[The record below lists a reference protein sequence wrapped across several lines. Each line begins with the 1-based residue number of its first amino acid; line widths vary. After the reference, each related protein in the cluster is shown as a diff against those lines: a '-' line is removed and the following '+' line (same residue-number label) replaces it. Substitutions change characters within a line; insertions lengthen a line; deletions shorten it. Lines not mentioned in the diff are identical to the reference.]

1 MNLTRQ
7 QKSVGSA
14 YSPTFNLC
22 MPKDVP
28 SPKIDSRIYGG
39 FHWYIPR
46 YIRKHFHALALNQ
59 TQLRSVDFQPTDSL
73 VVYAN
78 HSSWWDPLVAM
89 YSAKN
94 MFTGF
99 TFYAPIDASALE
111 KYRIFS
117 KLGFFPVEQE
127 TLQGAKHFLNVC
139 LCLLEQPGTS
149 IWITPEGRFV
159 DTRDDSAEFMPGIAH
174 LAHSLQ
180 RRSANNAARTW
191 FVPIA
196 IEYTF
201 WEERLPEILVWFGQP
216 QLVARSE
223 SATSKADWGQR
234 LHAALRNAQ
243 QRLAEAAIARDESAF
258 EVLLSGGAGTSRVY
272 DAWRRLW
279 ARITG
284 KQLDLQHGQK
294 LRGK

>member
-1 MNLTRQ
+1 
-7 QKSVGSA
+7 
-14 YSPTFNLC
+14 
-22 MPKDVP
+22 MPKDTQTVKL
-28 SPKIDSRIYGG
+28 PKIDNRILGG

-46 YIRKHFHALALNQ
+46 YLRKHFHALALNQ
-59 TQLRSVDFQPTDSL
+59 SELRAVDIRPTDSL

-89 YSAKN
+89 LSAKR
-94 MFTGF
+94 MFSDF
-99 TFYAPIDASALE
+99 KFYAPIDATALE

-117 KLGFFPVEQE
+117 KLGFFPVEQDSF
-127 TLQGAKHFLNVC
+127 LGAKHFLDVS
-139 LCLLEQPGTS
+139 LRLIEQSGTS

-159 DTRDDSAEFMPGIAH
+159 DARDHSAEFMPGISH

-180 RRSANNAARTW
+180 RRSSNTSKRTW

-201 WEERLPEILVWFGQP
+201 WEERLPEILVWFGKP
-216 QLVARSE
+216 LLAARSE
-223 SATSKADWGQR
+223 SPSSKAEWAER
-234 LHAALRNAQ
+234 LTNSLRDAQ
-243 QRLAEAAIARDESAF
+243 KQLAQAAIDRDESVF
-258 EVLLSGGAGTSRVY
+258 EVMLTGAAGTSRIY
-272 DAWRRLW
+272 DPWRRFW

>member
-1 MNLTRQ
+1 
-7 QKSVGSA
+7 
-14 YSPTFNLC
+14 
-22 MPKDVP
+22 MPKATQSLKLPRTDRF
-28 SPKIDSRIYGG
+28 ILGG

-59 TQLRSVDFQPTDSL
+59 QQLQSAAIKPTDSL

-89 YSAKN
+89 YSAKH
-94 MFTGF
+94 MFSDF
-99 TFYAPIDASALE
+99 KFYAPIDASALE

-127 TLQGAKHFLNVC
+127 TFQGAKHFLDVS
-139 LCLLEQPGTS
+139 LRLLEQPGTS

-159 DTRDDSAEFMPGIAH
+159 DARDSSAEFMPGIAH

-180 RRSANNAARTW
+180 RRSSNSPARTW

-201 WEERLPEILVWFGQP
+201 WEERLPEILVWFGKP
-216 QLVARSE
+216 QLVAQSE
-223 SATSKADWGQR
+223 TPVNKAVWAQR
-234 LHAALRNAQ
+234 LTASLRDSQ
-243 QRLAEAAIARDESAF
+243 HRLATAAIDRDETVF
-258 EVLLSGGAGTSRVY
+258 QVMLSGAAGTSQIY
-272 DAWRRLW
+272 DPWRRFW

-284 KQLDLQHGQK
+284 ERLELQHGQK
-294 LRGK
+294 LRRK

>member
-1 MNLTRQ
+1 
-7 QKSVGSA
+7 
-14 YSPTFNLC
+14 
-22 MPKDVP
+22 MPKETPTVQL
-28 SPKIDSRIYGG
+28 PKIDRRILGG

-46 YIRKHFHALALNQ
+46 YMRKHFHALALNQ
-59 TQLRSVDFQPTDSL
+59 SQLRSVAINPTDSL

-89 YSAKN
+89 FSARN
-94 MFTGF
+94 MFCDF
-99 TFYAPIDASALE
+99 SFYAPIDAFALE

-127 TLQGAKHFLNVC
+127 TFQGAKHFLDVS
-139 LCLLEQPGTS
+139 LRLLEQPGTS

-159 DTRDDSAEFMPGIAH
+159 DVRDNSAEFMPGISH

-180 RRSANNAARTW
+180 RRSANNSARTW

-216 QLVARSE
+216 QLVAQTE
-223 SATSKADWGQR
+223 SPVSKAEWAQR
-234 LHAALRNAQ
+234 LTQTLRDAQ
-243 QRLAEAAIARDESAF
+243 QRLAQAAITRDETVF
-258 EVLLSGGAGTSRVY
+258 EVMLSGGAGTSRIY
-272 DAWRRLW
+272 DPWRRFW

-284 KQLDLQHGQK
+284 KQLDLHHSQK

>member
-1 MNLTRQ
+1 MSEQ
-7 QKSVGSA
+7 SE
-14 YSPTFNLC
+14 YPPTFSLG
-22 MPKDVP
+22 MPKETQTIKLPRIDV
-28 SPKIDSRIYGG
+28 RILGG
-39 FHWYIPR
+39 FYWYIPR

-59 TQLRSVDFQPTDSL
+59 SQLQSIAIKPTDSL

-89 YSAKN
+89 YSAKH
-94 MFTGF
+94 MFCDF
-99 TFYAPIDASALE
+99 KFYAPIDASALE

-127 TLQGAKHFLNVC
+127 TFQGAKHFLDVS
-139 LCLLEQPGTS
+139 LRLLEQSGTS

-159 DTRDDSAEFMPGIAH
+159 DVRDNSAEFMPGIAH

-180 RRSANNAARTW
+180 RRSAKSSARTW

-201 WEERLPEILVWFGQP
+201 WEERLPEILVWFGKP
-216 QLVARSE
+216 HLVAASE
-223 SATSKADWGQR
+223 SPVSKVEWAQR
-234 LHAALRNAQ
+234 LTNSLRDAQ
-243 QRLAEAAIARDESAF
+243 HRLAQAAIDRDESVF
-258 EVLLSGGAGTSRVY
+258 EVLLSGGAGTSRIY
-272 DAWRRLW
+272 DPWRRFW

-284 KQLDLQHGQK
+284 KPLDLQHGQK

>member
-1 MNLTRQ
+1 
-7 QKSVGSA
+7 
-14 YSPTFNLC
+14 
-22 MPKDVP
+22 MPKEAQP
-28 SPKIDSRIYGG
+28 PRIDSRILGG

-46 YIRKHFHALALNQ
+46 YLRKHFHALALNQ
-59 TQLRSVDFQPTDSL
+59 SQLLSVDILPTDSL

-89 YSAKN
+89 YSARH
-94 MFTGF
+94 MFRDF

-117 KLGFFPVEQE
+117 RLGFFPVEQE
-127 TLQGAKHFLNVC
+127 SFQGAKHFLDVC
-139 LCLLEQPGTS
+139 LRLLEQPGTS

-159 DTRDDSAEFMPGIAH
+159 DARDSSTEFMPGLAH
-174 LAHSLQ
+174 VAHSLA
-180 RRSANNAARTW
+180 RRSANSTARTW
-191 FVPIA
+191 FIPIA

-223 SATSKADWGQR
+223 SPTSKADWGPR
-234 LHAALRNAQ
+234 LHTALRQSQ
-243 QRLAEAAIARDESAF
+243 QRLAEAAIARDESVF
-258 EVLLSGGAGTSRVY
+258 EVMLSGGAGTSQVY
-272 DAWRRLW
+272 DHWRRFW

-284 KQLDLQHGQK
+284 KQLELQHGQK

>member
-1 MNLTRQ
+1 
-7 QKSVGSA
+7 
-14 YSPTFNLC
+14 
-22 MPKDVP
+22 MPKVTQTVKL
-28 SPKIDSRIYGG
+28 PKIDARILGG

-59 TQLRSVDFQPTDSL
+59 SQLRAAEFKPTDSL

-89 YSAKN
+89 LSAKR
-94 MFTGF
+94 MFSDF
-99 TFYAPIDASALE
+99 RFYAPIDALALE

-117 KLGFFPVEQE
+117 KLGFFPVEQDSF
-127 TLQGAKHFLNVC
+127 QGAKHFLDVS
-139 LCLLEQPGTS
+139 LRLIEQTGTS

-159 DTRDDSAEFMPGIAH
+159 DARDHSAEFMPGISH

-180 RRSANNAARTW
+180 RRSSGRTIRTW

-201 WEERLPEILVWFGQP
+201 WEERLPEILVWFGKPLLAAQ
-216 QLVARSE
+216 SE
-223 SATSKADWGQR
+223 SPISKAEWAQR
-234 LHAALRNAQ
+234 LTESLRDAQ
-243 QRLAEAAIARDESAF
+243 KRLAQAAIDRDESVF
-258 EVLLSGGAGTSRVY
+258 EVMLAGAAGTSRIY
-272 DAWRRLW
+272 DPWRKFW

-284 KQLDLQHGQK
+284 KKLDLQHGQK

>member
-1 MNLTRQ
+1 
-7 QKSVGSA
+7 
-14 YSPTFNLC
+14 
-22 MPKDVP
+22 MPKESQIP
-28 SPKIDSRIYGG
+28 NLPRIDQRILSG

-46 YIRKHFHALALNQ
+46 YIRKHFHALAANQ
-59 TQLRSVDFQPTDSL
+59 QELRSVRFEPTDSL

-89 YSAKN
+89 FSAKN
-94 MFTGF
+94 MFNEF
-99 TFYAPIDASALE
+99 SFHAPIEASALE

-117 KLGFFPVEQE
+117 KLGFFPVEQD
-127 TLQGAKHFLNVC
+127 TFQGAKHFLDVS
-139 LCLLEQPGTS
+139 LRLLARPGTS

-159 DTRDDSAEFMPGIAH
+159 DARDKSAEFMPGISH

-180 RRSANNAARTW
+180 RRSDNTSAKTW

-216 QLVARSE
+216 LLVSRTE
-223 SATSKADWGQR
+223 SPISKADWAKR
-234 LHAALRNAQ
+234 LTANLRDAQ
-243 QRLAEAAIARDESAF
+243 QRLAQAAIDRDESVF
-258 EVLLSGGAGTSRVY
+258 EVMLSGGAGTSRIY
-272 DAWRRLW
+272 DPWRRFW

-284 KQLDLQHGQK
+284 KKLDLQHGQK